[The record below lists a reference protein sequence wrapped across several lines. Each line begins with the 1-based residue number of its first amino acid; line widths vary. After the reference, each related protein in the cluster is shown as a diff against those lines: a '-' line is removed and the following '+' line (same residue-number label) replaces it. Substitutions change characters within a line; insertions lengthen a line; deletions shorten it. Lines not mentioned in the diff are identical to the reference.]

1 MVFIAMCALENSF
14 SELLDLFEF
23 MPFGR
28 FGEVRSEYMPEQKE
42 SEDLQIALEAWKK
55 TIDVQQH
62 FNELEFRIRNFAV
75 TVFVAI
81 LGLAGIAVQNHVFVT
96 VFNLRASLASWL
108 LLVGL
113 IGWIAFYFMDRF
125 WYHRLLIGAVKH
137 GGSIE
142 EKLMNDHPSI
152 ALTKAISDASPIP
165 ISRRWKI
172 HSTQKIDLFYAL
184 VFVLLLIAIW
194 ALH

>member
-1 MVFIAMCALENSF
+1 MGLKATYVLENSF

-23 MPFGR
+23 IPFSR
-28 FGEVRSEYMPEQKE
+28 FGEVRGEYMLEQKE
-42 SEDLQIALEAWKK
+42 PEDLQTALEAWKK

-81 LGLAGIAVQNHVFVT
+81 LGLAGIALQSHVFVT
-96 VFNLRASLASWL
+96 AFNLRTSLPSWI

-125 WYHRLLIGAVKH
+125 WYHPLLIGAVRH
-137 GGSIE
+137 GESIE
-142 EKLMNDHPSI
+142 KKLMDDHPSI
-152 ALTKAISDASPIP
+152 ALTEAISKASPIP
-165 ISRRWKI
+165 IFRWKI
-172 HSTQKIDLFYAL
+172 HSSQKIDLFYAL

-194 ALH
+194 AVH